1 MTTPSSSSSSSSIW
15 PFVWLGVLAHL
26 FIGSYPVFGKR
37 AVAEV
42 PKFSLVFI
50 ASLAIMIVGLTVLR
64 WRDRVSWRQNWRT
77 LRRERVL
84 WLFALIVVTRTV
96 TSILSIA
103 LTKAVW
109 VQSINILAPFPA
121 ALLGVWM
128 FGQSTPRY
136 TYRALMLST
145 LGAVLM
151 LVEDWSHVGAD
162 ISRNDVLGLAFA
174 LISMLAFAFYYQ
186 LIRRSHVRDVTSGL
200 IMFQQGLGMA
210 IAFLIL
216 TVVTNEDWSAWTS
229 VSTGGWLAVLGVI
242 FVVQVGGNLSQII
255 AVGGV
260 TPALITSFMA
270 LRLVSALVL
279 GWLILGEQLVSPSQW
294 LGATL
299 VVGTVTG
306 YLWLQKSDHRKR
318 DSVVCTRVH

>member
-1 MTTPSSSSSSSSIW
+1 MATSTSERPSPPSIW
-15 PFVWLGVLAHL
+15 PYVWLGVLAHL

-37 AVAEV
+37 AIAEV

-50 ASLAIMIVGLTVLR
+50 ASLAIMIVGLAVLH
-64 WRDRVSWRQNWRT
+64 WRDRVSWRQAWRV

-84 WLFALIVVTRTV
+84 WLFAIIVATRAVTNLI
-96 TSILSIA
+96 SIA

-109 VQSINILAPFPA
+109 VQLINILAPFPV
-121 ALLGVWM
+121 ALLGVWV

-136 TYRALMLST
+136 TYRALILST

-151 LVEDWSHVGAD
+151 LVQDWTQIGAG
-162 ISRNDVLGLAFA
+162 ITQNDVLGLAFA
-174 LISMLAFAFYYQ
+174 LVSMLAFAFYYQ
-186 LIRRSHVRDVTSGL
+186 LIRRSHVHDVTSGL

-210 IAFLIL
+210 TAFLIL
-216 TVVTNEDWSAWTS
+216 TIATGEDWSAWTS

-279 GWLILGEQLVSPSQW
+279 GWLILGEQLVSPTQW
-294 LGATL
+294 LGAAL

-306 YLWLQKSDHRKR
+306 YLWLQKAGH
-318 DSVVCTRVH
+318 

>member
-1 MTTPSSSSSSSSIW
+1 MATPSSPLHTSPSIW
-15 PFVWLGVLAHL
+15 PYVWLGVLAHL
-26 FIGSYPVFGKR
+26 AIGSYPVFGKR
-37 AVAEV
+37 AIAEV

-50 ASLAIMIVGLTVLR
+50 ASLAIMFTGLAVLR
-64 WRDRVSWRQNWRT
+64 WRDGVTWRKAWQV

-84 WLFALIVVTRTV
+84 WLFALIVALRAVTNL
-96 TSILSIA
+96 LSIA

-109 VQSINILAPFPA
+109 VQLINIMAPFPV
-121 ALLGVWM
+121 ALLGVWV

-145 LGAVLM
+145 LGAILM
-151 LVEDWSHVGAD
+151 LVQDWTQIGAD
-162 ISRNDVLGLAFA
+162 ITQNDVLGLGLA
-174 LISMLAFAFYYQ
+174 LVSMLAFAFYYQ

-200 IMFQQGLGMA
+200 IMFQQGLAMTT
-210 IAFLIL
+210 AFLIL
-216 TVVTNEDWSAWTS
+216 TVVTGEDWSAWTS
-229 VSTGGWLAVLGVI
+229 VSTGGWLAVLAVI

-270 LRLVSALVL
+270 LRLISALVL
-279 GWLILGEQLVSPSQW
+279 GWLILGERLVSPTQW
-294 LGATL
+294 LGAAL

-306 YLWLQKSDHRKR
+306 YLWLQKNGGKST
-318 DSVVCTRVH
+318 SSQ